1 MQRFAGLFLIIGL
14 MAATVFGA
22 WLVSHP
28 PPPKPFILL
37 PNMVPPPA
45 EPAAP
50 EPEPPAPDSL
60 GPDAQAPAAPDVAA
74 APADAAAAPNALPA
88 LTEVKIA
95 ARPIHTVPEEAGPPP
110 PSSQDLDQRSPPR
123 PPPAAIGTIGATTA
137 SGLRAPRQ
145 FSGAAQ
151 ATGAVDLQ
159 VDATAIQLYGIKRPD
174 DRDRCG
180 TDTAGD
186 CGAAARQALAVRLG
200 SGGKVSCRVPNPRP
214 DAKVAA
220 ICLDPNGVDLSGFLI
235 AQGLALADTRQSY
248 DYVGAEGVARNLKR
262 GLWQF
267 R

>member
-22 WLVSHP
+22 WLVSHA

-37 PNMVPPPA
+37 PNMVP
-45 EPAAP
+45 AP
-50 EPEPPAPDSL
+50 EPESP
-60 GPDAQAPAAPDVAA
+60 GPGAQAPAAPDAA
-74 APADAAAAPNALPA
+74 APADAPAAAPNALPA

-95 ARPIHTVPEEAGPPP
+95 ERPIHTVPEEAGPPP
-110 PSSQDLDQRSPPR
+110 PSSQDLDQRNPPR
-123 PPPAAIGTIGATTA
+123 ASPVAIGGPAASGPRAT
-137 SGLRAPRQ
+137 RQ

-180 TDTAGD
+180 ADAAGD
-186 CGAAARQALAVRLG
+186 CGAAARQALALRLG
-200 SGGKVSCRVPNPRP
+200 SGGKVSCHVPNPRP

>member
-28 PPPKPFILL
+28 PPPKPFILV
-37 PNMVPPPA
+37 PSMVPPPA
-45 EPAAP
+45 EPAAL
-50 EPEPPAPDSL
+50 EPESSAPASQGSDS
-60 GPDAQAPAAPDVAA
+60 QAPAGPDAA

-95 ARPIHTVPEEAGPPP
+95 ERPIHTVPEEAGPPP
-110 PSSQDLDQRSPPR
+110 PSSQDLDQRYPPR
-123 PPPAAIGTIGATTA
+123 PPPTAIGATAA
-137 SGLRAPRQ
+137 SGPRAPRQ

-180 TDTAGD
+180 SDAVGGD
-186 CGAAARQALAVRLG
+186 CGAAARQALALRLG
-200 SGGKVSCRVPNPRP
+200 SGGKVSCRVPSPRP

-248 DYVGAEGVARNLKR
+248 DYVGAEGIARNLKR